1 MWARPDLATSRAK
14 LFQSSYNTGI
24 YLTMWKIVQIPVEEE
39 ETAIDDCKKMG
50 TLFGELNKC
59 LLSIGFSRM
68 HFGTRVVEPVVMVFF
83 WVMLGFLG
91 LQALSLVGALCLV
104 IIFIQE

>member
-1 MWARPDLATSRAK
+1 MERRGGQASQNGL
-14 LFQSSYNTGI
+14 TGS
-24 YLTMWKIVQIPVEEE
+24 KRNGRSPQIPVEEE
-39 ETAIDDCKKMG
+39 EAAIDDCKKMG

-59 LLSIGFSRM
+59 LLRIGFSRM
-68 HFGTRVVEPVVMVFF
+68 HFGTHVVEPVVMVFF

>member
-1 MWARPDLATSRAK
+1 MEQRGGQASQNGLIGSKRNGRSP
-14 LFQSSYNTGI
+14 
-24 YLTMWKIVQIPVEEE
+24 QIPVEEE